1 MYTLLQFSL
10 PVFTICTKI
19 LFLPY
24 LYVVVRQVPGPFDSW
39 YYSICKRLPKN
50 VAMWVRQR
58 CEKTT
63 VCGVVYACKDVR
75 DSASTR
81 LFVNLSTLYTFVCKL
96 LNIIA

>member
-1 MYTLLQFSL
+1 
-10 PVFTICTKI
+10 
-19 LFLPY
+19 
-24 LYVVVRQVPGPFDSW
+24 
-39 YYSICKRLPKN
+39 
-50 VAMWVRQR
+50 MWVRQR

-96 LNIIA
+96 LNIIALKRVDKPALCAHYCLHAALIMIVVCTVCTM